1 MPPGRG
7 NLYTSAM
14 DLNLVQIV
22 AAAVIPVLF
31 AITLHEVAHGWVARV
46 FGDQTAF
53 VMGRLSLNP
62 IRHVDPVGTVALP
75 AGLLILGYLSGSLIP
90 IFGWA
95 KPVPVHFG
103 NLRKPKQDM
112 VWVALAGPGAN
123 LLMALFWSLVA
134 GVGGAAFPMG
144 SVGFSFVV
152 VMGVIGIYINLILMV
167 LNLLPL
173 PPLDGG
179 RVAVGLLPQPA
190 SRWVSYLEPFGLPI
204 LLVLLFTGALGT
216 LIIGPFLFL
225 FGTLFRFSGLDPSI
239 LSGIF
244 G

>member
-1 MPPGRG
+1 MEF
-7 NLYTSAM
+7 
-14 DLNLVQIV
+14 NLVQIA

-31 AITLHEVAHGWVARV
+31 AITLHEVAHGWVARF
-46 FGDQTAF
+46 FGDHTAF

-62 IRHVDPVGTVALP
+62 IKHVDPIGTVALP
-75 AGLLILGYLSGSLIP
+75 AGLLIMGYLSGTLLP

-103 NLRKPKQDM
+103 NLGHPKRDM

-123 LLMALFWSLVA
+123 LLMAVFWSLVA
-134 GVGGAAFPMG
+134 GVAGALFPAASLPFAFFVAMG
-144 SVGFSFVV
+144 I
-152 VMGVIGIYINLILMV
+152 IGIYINLILML

-179 RVAVGLLPQPA
+179 RVAAGLLPDPA
-190 SRWVSYLEPFGLPI
+190 SRWIAYLEPFGLPI
-204 LLVLLFTGALGT
+204 LLALLFTGALGT
-216 LIIGPFLFL
+216 LIIGPFVYLFSLL
-225 FGTLFRFSGLDPSI
+225 FAFSGLDTN
-239 LSGIF
+239 LLTGIF

>member
-1 MPPGRG
+1 ME
-7 NLYTSAM
+7 
-14 DLNLVQIV
+14 LNLVQIV

-31 AITLHEVAHGWVARV
+31 AITLHEVAHGWIARA
-46 FGDQTAF
+46 FGDHTAF

-75 AGLLILGYLSGSLIP
+75 AGLIILGYLSGTLIP

-103 NLRKPKQDM
+103 NLRHPKRDM
-112 VWVALAGPGAN
+112 IWVALAGPGAN
-123 LLMALFWSLVA
+123 LLMAVFWTIVAGIGGAVFAVGTLPFAFLVA
-134 GVGGAAFPMG
+134 
-144 SVGFSFVV
+144 
-152 VMGVIGIYINLILMV
+152 MGVIGIYINLILMV

-179 RVAVGLLPQPA
+179 RVAVGLLPNPA
-190 SRWVSYLEPFGLPI
+190 SRWISYLEPFGLPI
-204 LLVLLFTGALGT
+204 LLVLLFTGFLGT
-216 LIIGPFLFL
+216 LIIGPFLFFFRFL
-225 FGTLFRFSGLDPSI
+225 FGLSGLNTSI

>member
-1 MPPGRG
+1 
-7 NLYTSAM
+7 M

-62 IRHVDPVGTVALP
+62 LRHVDPVGTVALP
-75 AGLLILGYLSGSLIP
+75 AGLIILGYLSGTLIP

-103 NLRKPKQDM
+103 NLTQPKRDM
-112 VWVALAGPGAN
+112 IWVALAGPGAN
-123 LLMALFWSLVA
+123 LLMALFWSVVA
-134 GVGGAAFPMG
+134 GVGGAVLATG
-144 SVGFSFVV
+144 SIGFSFVV
-152 VMGVIGIYINLILMV
+152 AMGVIGIYINLILMV

-190 SRWVSYLEPFGLPI
+190 SRWVSYLEPFGLP
-204 LLVLLFTGALGT
+204 LLLILLFTGALGS

-225 FGTLFRFSGLDPSI
+225 FQTLFRLSGLEPSI